1 MFQDLKFPCFAL
13 VLCVLCEESSQELL
27 VRSTK
32 NSTRLTSS
40 SAAAWLASPRSQIPL
55 LRYYSVLLSRSSLLI
70 IVPALPVAS
79 LARSLTLSGTRLALL
94 LVPCIRYQPTNT
106 TTKPVMLLVLMLSSV
121 SCLARRPFSSSS
133 THTLVLSAS
142 RCLNR
147 VSFFASSSSSS
158 LREIYAGVRARTPL
172 LWAETCVHTNTTLD
186 SSAGPDRTG
195 PAEIPV
201 GGCCPFFAVSFLGN

>member
-79 LARSLTLSGTRLALL
+79 LARSLTLSVRGWPFCFYPAFATN
-94 LVPCIRYQPTNT
+94 QPTNT

-121 SCLARRPFSSSS
+121 RCLARRPFSSSS
-133 THTLVLSAS
+133 THTLVRFALLPEPGLLLCVFLLLLLVARDLCWSPCAHTTAVSGDLCTPTRLSTLQQDRTAPVLPRFLLEAVAPSSPSAS
-142 RCLNR
+142 
-147 VSFFASSSSSS
+147 
-158 LREIYAGVRARTPL
+158 
-172 LWAETCVHTNTTLD
+172 
-186 SSAGPDRTG
+186 
-195 PAEIPV
+195 
-201 GGCCPFFAVSFLGN
+201 